1 MTTRGLPT
9 WPWSGAAPEDLPPAE
24 AVLLDA
30 TRAWVEATREGRPPL
45 AALRLPMVTEGI
57 GAAAPALDQ
66 VLQGLACPGSMGCR
80 LCPHLTPAE
89 SALLMGLALAQ
100 RATRREALA
109 AFLRLAPPG
118 AAYAAMGPALALGLT
133 LRRNGLL
140 LANPLRAEP

>member
-30 TRAWVEATREGRPPL
+30 SRAWVEATREGSAPL
-45 AALRLPMVTEGI
+45 AAIRLPLVTEGI
-57 GAAAPALDQ
+57 GAAAPALHQ
-66 VLQGLACPGSMGCR
+66 LLQGLACPGSMGCR
-80 LCPHLTPAE
+80 LCPRLTPAE
-89 SALLMGLALAQ
+89 AALLLGLALAQ

-133 LRRNGLL
+133 LRRAGLL
-140 LANPLRAEP
+140 MANPLGAEP